1 MIILHYKGK
10 LMASNIIK
18 QTNLGYFIIEFP
30 FLLLNNT
37 FQYINFFFNYQILK
51 IFLNIHIQK
60 IVTFSG
66 EPKSTQ
72 QNCW

>member
-18 QTNLGYFIIEFP
+18 QTNLGHFIIEFP
-30 FLLLNNT
+30 FLLLNTT
-37 FQYINFFFNYQILK
+37 FQDINCFFNYQMLK
-51 IFLNIHIQK
+51 IFQNIHIQK

-72 QNCW
+72 QNR